1 MEEFNSI
8 LIDLENDV
16 YEINGKSIKG
26 GPIVELNLKFEN
38 GLWELK
44 YESKLLGIEK
54 TPNKN

>member
-26 GPIVELNLKFEN
+26 GPIVELNLKV
-38 GLWELK
+38 
-44 YESKLLGIEK
+44 IHAI
-54 TPNKN
+54 